1 MERKYETF
9 EPERIERFMVKEEDR
24 NVIFKGHD
32 GVCRSL
38 CRLTMERIGNNES
51 SLIDSIRIK

>member
-1 MERKYETF
+1 MERKNVTF
-9 EPERIERFMVKEEDR
+9 EPERIERVMAKKGDG

-32 GVCRSL
+32 GVCQSL
-38 CRLTMERIGNNES
+38 CRLTMGRIGNNDS